1 MNKLLLTVSTV
12 LIFTACNQNKPT
24 SESTET
30 KASAPSAEVA
40 MNKDMGLK
48 SAMYEAETEMP
59 GGVGSTTMKIIFD
72 DYGKLK
78 LTEMNM
84 NMSVG
89 GHAMNNSTKSL
100 MKDGYVYSW
109 VAGAKTGT
117 KFKLDLSKADPK
129 KDMDFSNLTEE
140 WKAKYHYKDEG
151 TETID
156 GKECKVGSYE
166 VESFKGKV
174 WMWKQIPVRM
184 ELTMSGK
191 SITTNVKNIQENPS
205 IPAGTFDVP
214 ADVTFNEVETF
225 ATAEK

>member
-1 MNKLLLTVSTV
+1 MNKLFLTVGTA
-12 LIFTACNQNKPT
+12 LIFAACNQTKPG

-30 KASAPSAEVA
+30 KSDVTSSEVA
-40 MNKDMGLK
+40 VNKDMGLK

-59 GGVGSTTMKIIFD
+59 GGVGSTTMKITFD

-78 LTEMNM
+78 LTEMSM

-89 GHAMNNSTKSL
+89 GHAMNNNTKSL

-109 VAGAKTGT
+109 VPGAKTGT
-117 KFKLDLSKADPK
+117 KIKLDISKVDPK
-129 KDMDFSNLTEE
+129 RDMDFSNLTDE

-214 ADVTFNEVETF
+214 ADVQFKEMNIQRE
-225 ATAEK
+225 AS

>member
-1 MNKLLLTVSTV
+1 MNKLFLTVCIALLLS
-12 LIFTACNQNKPT
+12 ACNQNKST
-24 SESTET
+24 SESAET
-30 KASAPSAEVA
+30 KPGTSSPEVA

-89 GHAMNNSTKSL
+89 GHTMNNSTKSL

-109 VAGAKTGT
+109 VAGTKTGT

-166 VESFKGKV
+166 VESFRGKI

-214 ADVTFNEVETF
+214 SDVEFKEMNIQRE
-225 ATAEK
+225 AS

>member
-1 MNKLLLTVSTV
+1 MNKLFLTVCIALLLS
-12 LIFTACNQNKPT
+12 ACNQNKST
-24 SESTET
+24 SESAET
-30 KASAPSAEVA
+30 KPGIASPEVT

-78 LTEMNM
+78 LTEMKM

-89 GHAMNNSTKSL
+89 GHTMNNSTKSL

-109 VAGAKTGT
+109 VAGTKTGT

-166 VESFKGKV
+166 VESFRGKI

-214 ADVTFNEVETF
+214 SDVEFKEMNIQRE
-225 ATAEK
+225 AS